1 MEEKKKIRYKFTNA
15 LMFAIV
21 MRDEEL
27 CTGLLQRIIPERK
40 IRQVRFPETPLV
52 NLKYLET
59 EKTLIPGIRAKS
71 VRLDVLFEDS
81 DVWYIIEMQVQDTR
95 ELPKRS
101 RYYHASL
108 DTYIL
113 QQGQHFSKLKPCY
126 VIFIC
131 LFDLFGRNEPMYQ
144 FQMIDEKNHLLLEDE
159 QYTLILNADCPP
171 EHCPEELR
179 AFYVYLKD
187 GIVDEKDVLIREIHH
202 QVEHANQEEGV
213 LHFMTLQEEIEIR
226 RKRFIDV
233 SAELVEAEAS
243 AIKAEGEKVKNM
255 ARSTESGAVIRTI
268 ESEVYALQVEA
279 ELA

>member
-144 FQMIDEKNHLLLEDE
+144 FQMIDEKNHLLLENE
-159 QYTLILNADCPP
+159 QYTLILNAECPL
-171 EHCPEELR
+171 ENCPAELQT
-179 AFYVYLKD
+179 FYAYLKD
-187 GIVDEKDVLIREIHH
+187 GTVADDDVLIQKIHQ
-202 QVEHANQEEGV
+202 QVEQANQIEEV
-213 LHFMTLQEEIEIR
+213 QNLMTLQEEMDMQKER
-226 RKRFIDV
+226 EETLK
-233 SAELVEAEAS
+233 AQLAEAEA
-243 AIKAEGEKVKNM
+243 ARNEAEA
-255 ARSTESGAVIRTI
+255 ARHDM
-268 ESEVYALQVEA
+268 EA
-279 ELA
+279 ELKKLRKQLAEAEARAGKAAQEDR